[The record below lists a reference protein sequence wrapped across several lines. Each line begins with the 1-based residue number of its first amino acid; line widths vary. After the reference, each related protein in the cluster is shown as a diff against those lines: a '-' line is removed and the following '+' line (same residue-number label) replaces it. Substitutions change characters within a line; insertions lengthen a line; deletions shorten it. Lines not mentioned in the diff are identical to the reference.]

1 MAEAVAAALA
11 TEQVISTSLQVG
23 VGYAVAKP
31 TVPVKA
37 KWSQIAT
44 TNNDVSRSSLM
55 RSHHTVTVVGS
66 KAYIFGGKIS
76 QTDLASTDVHSIAL
90 AAIVT
95 PEYQVLPAIPANQCG
110 HIPSARQGHA
120 ACAHGSS
127 IAVYGGCDQKGDIIA
142 DRHRIWLYDTERLV
156 WDTLEPAVH
165 PERVPVQR
173 TEAKLLPCA
182 GNLVLYGGRDSSG
195 SALADVWHFDCST
208 KTWNQLPS
216 APVTTTSAAL
226 VANTLYLISGS
237 DDLSG
242 RVHTLD
248 IKQYSEQPPT
258 WKTLSFPTNPLTPGP
273 RPRENGGLVPVTT
286 GYGRNYLLY
295 FFGDR
300 CDSASEEND
309 QPPQW
314 SDMWTFQLPS
324 SDLEFKA
331 TTTVDEAIK
340 PAKAKDQIRSKVGAD
355 TGDSSWAEVELQSP
369 GDIQER
375 EGKAHPGPRSH
386 FGYCQAADGRSVIM
400 WGGLDAKGKQH
411 GDGWVIQLE

>member
-11 TEQVISTSLQVG
+11 TEQVISTGLRAG

-44 TNNDVSRSSLM
+44 TSHDVSRSSLM
-55 RSHHTVTVVGS
+55 RSHHSVTVVGS
-66 KAYIFGGKIS
+66 KAYIFSGRIS
-76 QTDLASTDVHSIAL
+76 QTDIASTDVHSIAL
-90 AAIVT
+90 TAIVT
-95 PEYQVLPAIPANQCG
+95 PEYQVLPAIPAYQGG

-127 IAVYGGCDQKGDIIA
+127 IAV
-142 DRHRIWLYDTERLV
+142 LV
-156 WDTLEPAVH
+156 WDNLEPAVH

-173 TEAKLLPCA
+173 TEAKLFSCA
-182 GNLVLYGGRDSSG
+182 GNLVLYGGKDSSG
-195 SALADVWHFDCST
+195 SALADTWHFDRST

-216 APVTTTSAAL
+216 APVGTTSAAL
-226 VANTLYLISGS
+226 VANTLYLISNS

-242 RVHTLD
+242 RVHTLG
-248 IKQYSEQPPT
+248 IKQYSEQLPT
-258 WKTLSFPTNPLTPGP
+258 WTTLSFPTNPLTLGP
-273 RPRENGGLVPVTT
+273 KLRENGGLVPVTT

-300 CDSASEEND
+300 RDSASGESD

-314 SDMWTFQLPS
+314 SEMWTFQLPS

-331 TTTVDEAIK
+331 ITTVDETIK
-340 PAKAKDQIRSKVGAD
+340 PAKVKDQIRPKVGTD

-375 EGKAHPGPRSH
+375 QGKAHPGPRSH
-386 FGYCQAADGRSVIM
+386 FGYCQAADGRSAVM